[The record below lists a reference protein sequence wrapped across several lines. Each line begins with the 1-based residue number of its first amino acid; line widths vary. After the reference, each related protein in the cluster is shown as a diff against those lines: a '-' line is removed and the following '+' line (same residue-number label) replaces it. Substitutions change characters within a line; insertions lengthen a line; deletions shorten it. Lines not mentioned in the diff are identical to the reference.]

1 MPKILS
7 IRVKKFNE
15 KLSYWWLAAIAYG
28 SAKART
34 RCQGAVQLALLPK
47 IKPIYTKK
55 TVVKRLRFS

>member
-7 IRVKKFNE
+7 IRIKKFNE

-34 RCQGAVQLALLPK
+34 RCQGGSSARSTTQNQPYSYQKNGGKK
-47 IKPIYTKK
+47 IKI
-55 TVVKRLRFS
+55 